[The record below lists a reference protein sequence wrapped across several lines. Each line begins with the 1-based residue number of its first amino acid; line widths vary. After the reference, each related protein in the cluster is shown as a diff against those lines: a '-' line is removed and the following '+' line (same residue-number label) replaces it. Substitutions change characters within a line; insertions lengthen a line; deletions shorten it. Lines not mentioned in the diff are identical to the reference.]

1 MYNLNDYQKIA
12 LKIQR
17 KTRAWSRICMIVD
30 ADEIGGLILITRHY
44 KLGNVVPFRIDLMCK

>member
-1 MYNLNDYQKIA
+1 
-12 LKIQR
+12 
-17 KTRAWSRICMIVD
+17 MIVD